1 MAQMVVERQFDVFA
15 NPNIQGRRWRPFV
28 VAIQSQFLARF
39 RTRVI
44 VPLVP
49 KNEIK
54 PVSRLNPVVAIE
66 GKEFYFHPVELA
78 HIPTELLREHVA
90 NLDADRDRL
99 VAAIDIVFTGI

>member
-1 MAQMVVERQFDVFA
+1 MVVERPFDVFA
-15 NPNIQGRRWRPFV
+15 NPNLAGRRWRPFV
-28 VAIQSQFLARF
+28 VVIQSQFLAHF

-49 KNEIK
+49 RSEIK
-54 PVSRLNPVVAIE
+54 SIARLNPVVAIE
-66 GKEFYFHPVELA
+66 REEFYFHPVELA
-78 HIPTELLREHVA
+78 HIPTELLRDYVT